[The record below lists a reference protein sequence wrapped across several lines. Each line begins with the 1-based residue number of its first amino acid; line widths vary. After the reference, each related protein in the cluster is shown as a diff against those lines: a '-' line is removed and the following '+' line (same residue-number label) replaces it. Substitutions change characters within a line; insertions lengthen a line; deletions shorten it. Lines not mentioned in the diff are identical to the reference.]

1 MEWVEKDTVKETT
14 FKKELLLRCQTELD
28 RVKKDE
34 DEAFRMS
41 EAIEAADGTE
51 EKSQL
56 EAEHQEFMSRA
67 RERALCLFS
76 FCGELFTVGMII
88 DNTMHE
94 CLVRLLHSTSDDEY
108 LECFCRLMTIAGP
121 SLDRPTVKV
130 YIAEPSLFTNH
141 DSHVLHTCP
150 LCIYSM

>member
-14 FKKELLLRCQTELD
+14 FKKELLLRCQSELD

-41 EAIEAADGTE
+41 EAIEAADSSE
-51 EKSQL
+51 EKSKL

-67 RERALCLFS
+67 RERALCLFG
-76 FCGELFTVGMII
+76 FCGELFKVGMIT

-94 CLVRLLHSTSDDEY
+94 CLVPLLHTTSDDEY
-108 LECFCRLMTIAGP
+108 LECFCRLITVTGQ
-121 SLDRPTVKV
+121 SLDCPKAKV
-130 YIAEPSLFTNH
+130 YIYIL
-141 DSHVLHTCP
+141 
-150 LCIYSM
+150 YS

>member
-14 FKKELLLRCQTELD
+14 FKKELLLRCQSELD

-41 EAIEAADGTE
+41 EAIEAADSSE

-76 FCGELFTVGMII
+76 FCGELFAVEMFPENI
-88 DNTMHE
+88 MHE
-94 CLVRLLHSTSDDEY
+94 CLVSLLRSTSDDAY
-108 LECFCRLMTIAGP
+108 LECFCRLITITGKCLDHSKAKVTLILQLYTE
-121 SLDRPTVKV
+121 SLITGIFRFVSTV
-130 YIAEPSLFTNH
+130 ILSG
-141 DSHVLHTCP
+141 
-150 LCIYSM
+150 